1 VNFHFIYAPY
11 AHSQEE
17 LYNLVQNS
25 DLPYI
30 TLWEMESLHSL
41 WSKMDLNQEWQV
53 VKDAIDSKQV
63 ELANLAMGVFSNTC
77 SYGELFI
84 R

>member
-1 VNFHFIYAPY
+1 
-11 AHSQEE
+11 
-17 LYNLVQNS
+17 
-25 DLPYI
+25 
-30 TLWEMESLHSL
+30 MESLHSL